1 MNDKS
6 FNKIIDINKFDLCE
20 DIHITNIRNFYNNY
34 KQVDIY
40 NINCKTP
47 LQKIWIK
54 LPKVKLLSNMIC
66 KNMNNSNINCKIILD
81 KSNKELNDFVNFI
94 NSIDSKINE
103 HLSYLGKEYKNSI
116 EKDKYYDKMKL
127 ILPTIKVNNIYLYNF
142 HIYNHNNKII
152 NPNILNR
159 GCYISCFLEL
169 QNVWISENK
178 YSCNWSVLQMKTY
191 PFLDFSKCMFL
202 DEEPIKINNN
212 KENECYHCLHCIN
225 SHNTTRIITNNLQSK
240 KSINPILLNNMKNK
254 LSNINN
260 KKKNNKNNNNIK
272 KKPVSFVPSLNDI
285 LNIKNRLNKIDIN
298 SKKKIKN
305 NIINKSFNPSLE
317 EIINMKKKLI
327 KVKTSNN
334 EIDELFTIK
343 FNKIKLIYKKGI
355 KNYKKTFKKYKKV
368 IKKFIRLNS
377 Y

>member
-1 MNDKS
+1 MNNES
-6 FNKIIDINKFDLCE
+6 FNKIININKFNINE

-40 NINCKTP
+40 NINCKIP

-54 LPKVKLLSNMIC
+54 LPKVKLYSNMIC

-81 KSNKELNDFVNFI
+81 KSNKELNDFINFI
-94 NSIDSKINE
+94 NGIDSKINE
-103 HLSYLGKEYKNSI
+103 HLSYLEKKYKNSI

-127 ILPTIKVNNIYLYNF
+127 ILPTIKVNNSYLYNF
-142 HIYNHNNKII
+142 NIYNHNNKII

-169 QNVWISENK
+169 QNIWISENK
-178 YSCNWSVLQMKTY
+178 YSCNWTVLQMKTY

-212 KENECYHCLHCIN
+212 KENECYHCMHCIN
-225 SHNTTRIITNNLQSK
+225 SHNTTKIISNDLPQRRN
-240 KSINPILLNNMKNK
+240 INPMLLSNMKNK

-260 KKKNNKNNNNIK
+260 KKKNNKNENIK
-272 KKPVSFVPSLNDI
+272 KKPISFVPSLNDI
-285 LNIKNRLNKIDIN
+285 LNIKNRLNKIDTN
-298 SKKKIKN
+298 NKIKIN
-305 NIINKSFNPSLE
+305 VKNKSFNPTLE

-327 KVKTSNN
+327 KVNTTNDK
-334 EIDELFTIK
+334 IK
-343 FNKIKLIYKKGI
+343 KSYKIEFNKIKIKYKKSI
-355 KNYKKTFKKYKKV
+355 KKYKKTFRKYKK
-368 IKKFIRLNS
+368 IKKKFIRLTNLLD
-377 Y
+377 

>member
-1 MNDKS
+1 MNDES
-6 FNKIIDINKFDLCE
+6 FNKIININKFDINK

-54 LPKVKLLSNMIC
+54 LPKVKLYSNMIC

-81 KSNKELNDFVNFI
+81 KSNKELNDFINFI

-103 HLSYLGKEYKNSI
+103 HLSYLEKEYKNSI

-127 ILPTIKVNNIYLYNF
+127 TLPTIKVDNIYLYNF

-178 YSCNWSVLQMKTY
+178 FSCNWSVLQMKTY

-202 DEEPIKINNN
+202 DEEPIKIDNS
-212 KENECYHCLHCIN
+212 KENECFHCLHCIN
-225 SHNTTRIITNNLQSK
+225 SHNTTRIITNDLQSK
-240 KSINPILLNNMKNK
+240 RSINPMLLNNMKNK
-254 LSNINN
+254 LNTINNN
-260 KKKNNKNNNNIK
+260 KKKNNNNDNIK
-272 KKPVSFVPSLNDI
+272 KKPVSFMPSLNDI
-285 LNIKNRLNKIDIN
+285 LNIKNRLKKINTN
-298 SKKKIKN
+298 SKIKIKN
-305 NIINKSFNPSLE
+305 NIKKKSFHPSLE
-317 EIINMKKKLI
+317 EIINIKKKLI
-327 KVKTSNN
+327 KVNTTNN
-334 EIDELFTIK
+334 EMKKSYKIE
-343 FNKIKLIYKKGI
+343 FNKVKIKYKKSI
-355 KNYKKTFKKYKKV
+355 KKYRITFKKYKK
-368 IKKFIRLNS
+368 IKKKFIKLTS